1 MTITK
6 MMMTSTPMMTPII
19 PRFMAEPPLVVLDV
33 PAHRG
38 YKPSEHLFRNDEKS
52 ELLRQLSL
60 GVGVEVL
67 I

>member
-52 ELLRQLSL
+52 ELLRAPISWR
-60 GVGVEVL
+60 GR
-67 I
+67 

>member
-1 MTITK
+1 
-6 MMMTSTPMMTPII
+6 MMTPII

-52 ELLRQLSL
+52 ELLWAAISWR
-60 GVGVEVL
+60 GR
-67 I
+67 